1 MRIRCWTWT
10 VCVEDSK
17 VKPPNEENSK
27 PPDLIVNAGVDD
39 FSGGKNQDNS
49 PVDRRGKKKKK
60 KKAKRV
66 TGLGRRTKEEI
77 VKWNRMTALRFQT
90 WGRHPT
96 FPASLRVSCDTVWH
110 SSYKTAMTYCPGH
123 ANDWTDRL
131 TELLMILRYYLLESR
146 QMTGQ
151 TNDLSERP
159 DGRTAATNRSRLSTS
174 DVLRNLR

>member
-1 MRIRCWTWT
+1 M
-10 VCVEDSK
+10 EDSK

-77 VKWNRMTALRFQT
+77 VKWNRMTALSFPGGGGGISGT
-90 WGRHPT
+90 DPT
-96 FPASLRVSCDTVWH
+96 FGSPEEVVQVLELVLVVHLEERGSGSLAD
-110 SSYKTAMTYCPGH
+110 
-123 ANDWTDRL
+123 
-131 TELLMILRYYLLESR
+131 
-146 QMTGQ
+146 
-151 TNDLSERP
+151 
-159 DGRTAATNRSRLSTS
+159 
-174 DVLRNLR
+174 